1 MKESYIS
8 VSEVASSL
16 GKRKQY
22 IFKIIKRLGIEKH
35 LEKSDSARGQKIAFI
50 SEEDSDLVKEH
61 VQSSSPASTTA
72 SMDSASGGVFYLIQL
87 EPEHDPDRFKL
98 GFASD
103 INERLRSHRTVA
115 PYSRVIKTWP
125 CKLLWEKTAIESI
138 ARECERVHTEVFR
151 GEIAVILDRCEQFF
165 AIMLSFTVSSRSD

>member
-1 MKESYIS
+1 MKKSYIA

-50 SEEDSDLVKEH
+50 SEDDFDLVKEH
-61 VQSSSPASTTA
+61 VQSSSTASATA

-87 EPEHDPDRFKL
+87 EPEYDPDRFKL

-103 INERLRSHRTVA
+103 INERLRSHQTVA

-125 CKLLWEKTAIESI
+125 CKPLWEKTAIEGV
-138 ARECERVHTEVFR
+138 AQGCEKVRTEVFR
-151 GEIAVILDRCEQFF
+151 GEIEVVLDRCEQFF
-165 AIMLSFTVSSRSD
+165 ALMLHLK